1 MKTLRIRGPK
11 AALCLLALSFAACGG
26 TAPTTGNGQ
35 LTATV
40 TPTTTAPPAT
50 PPAATPAPT
59 PPAPTPP
66 PANSN
71 FTVSRA
77 NLTTGKLYIP
87 ARYAPT
93 QEIDLMIHFHGLDSV
108 VEREFD
114 QAKVHS
120 ALVIVNYNGFSSVY
134 SGPFSDPL
142 KLEGIL
148 NEAIQEVG
156 AARNV
161 AQPRMGKLI
170 VSAFSAGYGATREI
184 LKSGRYDSIVS
195 DVLLLDGLH
204 SGYVNGQQP
213 NPIQMQ
219 PFLDFATKATRG
231 LDHRMIISHS
241 SIVPP
246 NYAST
251 TETADYLVGQV
262 GAVSNPET
270 GLNTAGMRN
279 LRSVDLGHFHIYGFK
294 GGVASDHV
302 DHLQQMGLWLKD
314 VSLAR

>member
-1 MKTLRIRGPK
+1 MKTLRTRGPK
-11 AALCLLALSFAACGG
+11 AALCLVAFSFAACGG
-26 TAPTTGNGQ
+26 TPPQSANGQ

-40 TPTTTAPPAT
+40 TPTSTTPAPT
-50 PPAATPAPT
+50 PPTTNTALATPAPT
-59 PPAPTPP
+59 PTPAT
-66 PANSN
+66 SN
-71 FTVSRA
+71 FSVSRA
-77 NLTTGKLYIP
+77 TLSTGKLYVP

-93 QEIDLMIHFHGLDSV
+93 QDIDIMIHFHGLDSV

-114 QAKVHS
+114 EAKIES
-120 ALVIVNYNGFSSVY
+120 ALVVVNYNGFSSVY

-142 KLEGIL
+142 KLERIL
-148 NEAIQEVG
+148 DEAVLEVG

-161 AQPRMGKLI
+161 SQPRMGKLI

-184 LKSGRYDSIVS
+184 LKSGRYDSMIS

-204 SGYVNGQQP
+204 SGYVSGNQP
-213 NPIQMQ
+213 NPIQMK

-251 TETADYLVGQV
+251 TETADYLVAQV

-270 GLNTAGMRN
+270 GLNVAGMRN

-302 DHLQQMGLWLKD
+302 DHLQQMGLWMKD
-314 VSLAR
+314 LSLAR